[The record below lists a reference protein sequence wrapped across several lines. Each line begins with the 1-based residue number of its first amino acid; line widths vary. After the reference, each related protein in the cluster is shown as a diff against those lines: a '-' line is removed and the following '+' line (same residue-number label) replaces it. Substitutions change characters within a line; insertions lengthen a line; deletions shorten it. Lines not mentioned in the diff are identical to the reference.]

1 MKHKL
6 EYAIVCLLIGLL
18 RILPLRL
25 GVWVGSLLGR
35 IHYFIDARHR
45 RLTIEHLQ
53 LAYGQAKTLSE
64 LKQIA
69 RNSYRSQGMSMAES
83 IYLPR
88 LTLSKIQKWV
98 KIDGLSHYV
107 EAQKRGKGVII
118 LTAHLGN
125 WEIIPKAFWAHSFRI
140 HGTVRPLDN
149 PYLNRM
155 AKRWREQNG
164 MGVLNKGADTHRILK
179 LLREGEAVGFLLDQ
193 NTYEEDSVFVDF
205 FGHEAGTHKGVA
217 VLALRSGAP
226 VVPVFMKRE
235 ASGHRMMIER
245 PLEWVRTGSNRNDIV
260 TATTL
265 FTKTIES
272 HVKRNPEQWLWI
284 HRRWKTKRSKG
295 APITQDRDRNI

>member
-6 EYAIVCLLIGLL
+6 EYAFVCLLIGLL

-25 GVWVGSLLGR
+25 GVLAGSLLGS
-35 IHYFIDARHR
+35 IHYFVDAKHR

-53 LAYGQAKTLSE
+53 MAFGETKPLSA

-69 RNSYRSQGMSMAES
+69 WNAYRNQGRSLAES
-83 IYLPR
+83 IKLPGMS
-88 LTLSKIQKWV
+88 LSRVQNWV

-107 EAQKRGKGVII
+107 EALERGKGVII

-149 PYLNRM
+149 PYLNKM
-155 AKRWREQNG
+155 AQRWREQNG
-164 MGVLNKGADTHRILK
+164 MGVINKGEDTNRILK

-193 NTYEEDSVFVDF
+193 NTHEESAVFVDF
-205 FGHEAGTHKGVA
+205 FGLEAGTNKGVA
-217 VLALRSGAP
+217 ILALRSGAT
-226 VVPVFMKRE
+226 VVPVFMSRE
-235 ASGHRMMIER
+235 GSGHRMIIDP
-245 PLEWVRTGSNRNDIV
+245 PLELMKTGSHQKDIV
-260 TATTL
+260 LATAL

-272 HVKRNPEQWLWI
+272 HVRQTPDQWLWI
-284 HRRWKTKRSKG
+284 HRRWKTKRSVSSHV
-295 APITQDRDRNI
+295 